1 MKDGTPHTNFTTGP
15 HLDVK
20 CIQGGVELNVRLSSE
35 EFARL
40 FGDAVADRISSLE
53 EENAS
58 LREQH
63 LKDTERVL
71 AAADTISSLQ
81 REKDQL
87 RVRIDQLEEQLDRE
101 GACAAEPTEPPF
113 TYAINPDLFPDAPT
127 VWACRLWDALLLIA
141 GESDSKGRPL
151 ISNGSHIAAVFLAL
165 RSLRSLRYKFSAN
178 REWFIS
184 GWNANVA
191 ARIADPRRRAALS
204 IAPGTLRS
212 AISRSPLR
220 GVEPAVWR
228 LKALEGDAASQRAFT
243 AGAEI
248 FSRMEG
254 WDGFLQR

>member
-1 MKDGTPHTNFTTGP
+1 MKDGTPHTNFSTGP

-40 FGDAVADRISSLE
+40 FGDAVADRICSLE
-53 EENAS
+53 GENAS
-58 LREQH
+58 LRKLH
-63 LKDTERVL
+63 LKDTERVI
-71 AAADTISSLQ
+71 ATADTINSLQ

-87 RVRIDQLEEQLDRE
+87 QARLAQLEERLAKE
-101 GACAAEPTEPPF
+101 GTCAAPPEPPF
-113 TYAINPDLFPDAPT
+113 TYAINPDLFPGAPT
-127 VWACRLWDALLLIA
+127 LWACRLWDALLQIA

-151 ISNGSHIAAVFLAL
+151 VSNGSHIAAVFLAL
-165 RSLRSLRYKFSAN
+165 CSLRSLRHRFSAN
-178 REWFIS
+178 REWFVS

-191 ARIADPRRRAALS
+191 ARIADAHRAAALN

-220 GVEPAVWR
+220 DVAPAVWR
-228 LKALEGDAASQRAFT
+228 LKALEGDAASQRAFA

-248 FSRMEG
+248 FGRMEG